1 MVAVTFAIRIK
12 AKEAV
17 APPLLAAMSSA
28 NGGVLGDPRDL
39 VMPPVLKPNI
49 RVGLNPLFC
58 VHFAFL
64 GPFCSALLAAALSG
78 TLVPNFSLWLTLS
91 NATVLCAKQRFGV
104 VCLSPITLAMETFY
118 KMCWFP

>member
-64 GPFCSALLAAALSG
+64 GPFCSALLAAAQSG
-78 TLVPNFSLWLTLS
+78 TLVPYHSPWLFMLLFCAQKSLWCG
-91 NATVLCAKQRFGV
+91 VLIPYYPCHGNV
-104 VCLSPITLAMETFY
+104 L
-118 KMCWFP
+118 